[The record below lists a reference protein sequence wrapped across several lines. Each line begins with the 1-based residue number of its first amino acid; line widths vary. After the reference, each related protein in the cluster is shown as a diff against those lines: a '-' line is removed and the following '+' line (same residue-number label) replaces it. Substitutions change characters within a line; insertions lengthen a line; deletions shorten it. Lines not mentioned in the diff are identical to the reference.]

1 VKLQNRAPLDV
12 LCEARRQPRDLQ
24 QEIEQ
29 FLFYEAALLNDRQF
43 DAWYDLLADDLRYY
57 APLRTTRSSREQD
70 REFGGPDDIAFFDDS
85 KASMALRVKRLQT
98 SSAWAEEPP
107 SRTRRFLTNIR
118 IAPAARAGEFE
129 VASAFLLYRNRAER
143 QTDLFAGE
151 RLDGLRRC
159 EGPSGFQIF
168 ARTILID
175 QSTLTANNISV
186 FF

>member
-1 VKLQNRAPLDV
+1 MLQSKTPLDR
-12 LCEARRQPRDLQ
+12 LRDARSQPREVQ
-24 QEIEQ
+24 QDIEQ
-29 FLFYEAALLNDRQF
+29 FLYYEAALLNERLF
-43 DAWYDLLADDLRYY
+43 DEWFALLADDLRYY

-70 REFGGPDDIAFFDDS
+70 EEQSRPDDIAFFDDS
-85 KASMALRVKRLQT
+85 KASMSLRIKRLHT

-107 SRTRRFLTNIR
+107 SRTRRFLTNMR
-118 IAPAARAGEFE
+118 IAPSAKAGEFE

-143 QTDLFAGE
+143 QTDIFAGE

-168 ARTILID
+168 ARTVIID